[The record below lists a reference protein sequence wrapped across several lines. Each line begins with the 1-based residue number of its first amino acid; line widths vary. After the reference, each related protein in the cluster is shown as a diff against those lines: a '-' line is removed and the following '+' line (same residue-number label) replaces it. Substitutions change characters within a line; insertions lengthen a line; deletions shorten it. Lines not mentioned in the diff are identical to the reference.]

1 MRLLVAEDQA
11 MLRDALCQLLL
22 MEDQVDDIIQASNGQ
37 EAIDKLRTQQVDVA
51 ILDVEMP
58 ILSGIDVLRW
68 IRQHLQTKVIILT
81 TFKRSGYFQAAL
93 EQQVD
98 AYVLKDRSAA
108 ELMATINNVLAGK
121 KEYSPELVENIAI
134 NTNPLSPREKEILS
148 LVAEG
153 YANDAIAKALFLSN
167 GTVRNYLTSIFN
179 KLSAHNRTEAVRLAH
194 DKGWLPL
201 ETKP

>member
-68 IRQHLQTKVIILT
+68 MRQHLQIKVIILT

-98 AYVLKDRSAA
+98 TYVLKDRSAA

-121 KEYSPELVENIAI
+121 KSILLNWSKTWPS
-134 NTNPLSPREKEILS
+134 TPILS
-148 LVAEG
+148 VQG
-153 YANDAIAKALFLSN
+153 KKKF
-167 GTVRNYLTSIFN
+167 
-179 KLSAHNRTEAVRLAH
+179 
-194 DKGWLPL
+194 
-201 ETKP
+201 

>member
-1 MRLLVAEDQA
+1 M
-11 MLRDALCQLLL
+11 
-22 MEDQVDDIIQASNGQ
+22 
-37 EAIDKLRTQQVDVA
+37 
-51 ILDVEMP
+51 
-58 ILSGIDVLRW
+58 
-68 IRQHLQTKVIILT
+68 
-81 TFKRSGYFQAAL
+81 
-93 EQQVD
+93 
-98 AYVLKDRSAA
+98 
-108 ELMATINNVLAGK
+108 
-121 KEYSPELVENIAI
+121 AI